1 MFIMAVCLVLP
12 LSLLGMTLQSQDKI
26 KRDSAGE
33 AKDIGQCYGV
43 YAQDLIAEE
52 DSSDSGQSRICEP
65 LQVCEL
71 DSSRTF

>member
-1 MFIMAVCLVLP
+1 MAVSLVLP
-12 LSLLGMTLQSQDKI
+12 LSLLGKTLQSQDKI
-26 KRDSAGE
+26 KRCSAE
-33 AKDIGQCYGV
+33 EEKAIGQCYEI

-52 DSSDSGQSRICEP
+52 GSSDSGQSRLCKP